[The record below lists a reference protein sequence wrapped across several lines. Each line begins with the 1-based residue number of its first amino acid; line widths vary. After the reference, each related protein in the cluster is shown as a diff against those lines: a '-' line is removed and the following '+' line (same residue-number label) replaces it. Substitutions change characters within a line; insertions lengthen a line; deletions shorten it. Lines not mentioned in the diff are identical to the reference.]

1 MAQFPAVMVADG
13 SNDEHQL
20 HITSKLFIS
29 AVVCR
34 LQLKIEFYCSKYW
47 ISMIIAFLRL

>member
-1 MAQFPAVMVADG
+1 MAQFPAVTVADG

-34 LQLKIEFYCSKYW
+34 LQLEIEFIVLNW